1 MDVSIIIPVQA
12 SESDLLAGSLGGVF
26 AQRYDAGRIEV
37 FVVQY
42 GAAAPTP
49 LGPIPDG
56 RDVQVLAVDHP
67 SPYAARNLA
76 ASRATGEVLL
86 FTEPG
91 CVPDPDWVSAHVAT
105 LRDAAAT
112 ISVGHVAPARS
123 TASVELFLSYENV
136 RDAWVFGCPHW
147 QHYFGRP
154 KNMGVSRRR
163 FETHGPFVE
172 VMRGADSKLVQH
184 VAREISCSEVALTKG
199 AVVRQQ
205 SVRGLPSCYRD
216 RFRHAF
222 ALRTHRSGH
231 AAPIPLEQ
239 RMQLFRDTLAQRGYG
254 PLRATALFLFLGAG
268 ILTFRLGGLAASLA
282 AHTKR

>member
-1 MDVSIIIPVQA
+1 MDVSIVIPVQA
-12 SESDLLAGSLGGVF
+12 SELDHLAASLGGVF
-26 AQRYDAGRIEV
+26 AQRYAAGRIEV

-42 GAAAPTP
+42 GAAS
-49 LGPIPDG
+49 PIRLPAMPGG
-56 RDVQVLAVDHP
+56 REVQVLAVGHP

-76 ASRATGEVLL
+76 ASRATGDALL

-91 CVPDPDWVSAHVAT
+91 CVPDPDWVSAHVAA
-105 LRDAAAT
+105 LRDGPAT
-112 ISVGHVAPARS
+112 ISVGHVAPGRS
-123 TASVELFLSYENV
+123 TRSVELFLSYENV
-136 RDAWVFGCPHW
+136 RDAWVFACPTW

-154 KNMGVSRRR
+154 KNMAVARRR

-172 VMRGADSKLVQH
+172 VMRGADSKLVQR
-184 VAREISCSEVALTKG
+184 VARELSCSEVVLTQG
-199 AVVRQQ
+199 AIVRQQ

-239 RMQLFRDTLAQRGYG
+239 RVLLFRETLAERRYG
-254 PLRATALFLFLGAG
+254 PVGAAALFLFLGAG
-268 ILTFRLGGLAASLA
+268 ILTFRLGGWAAA
-282 AHTKR
+282 AADSAKT

>member
-12 SESDLLAGSLGGVF
+12 SESDLLAASLGGVF
-26 AQRYDAGRIEV
+26 AQRYAAGRIEV
-37 FVVQY
+37 FVVHY
-42 GAAAPTP
+42 GPAEPTP
-49 LGPIPDG
+49 LPAIARG
-56 RDVQVLAVDHP
+56 REVQVLAVDHP

-76 ASRATGEVLL
+76 ASHAKGDALL

-91 CVPDPDWVSAHVAT
+91 CIPDSDWVSAHVAT
-105 LRDAAAT
+105 LRDAAVS
-112 ISVGHVAPARS
+112 ISVGHVAPSRS
-123 TASVELFLSYENV
+123 TASVDLFLSYETI
-136 RDAWVFGCPHW
+136 RDAWVFACSHW

-154 KNMGVSRRR
+154 KNMAVSRRR

-172 VMRGADSKLVQH
+172 VMRGADSKLVQR
-184 VAREISCSEVALTKG
+184 VAREISCTEVALTQG

-216 RFRHAF
+216 RFSHAF

-239 RMQLFRDTLAQRGYG
+239 RVRLFRETLAERHYG
-254 PLRATALFLFLGAG
+254 PGSAAALFLFLGAG
-268 ILTFRLGGLAASLA
+268 ILTFRLGGWAAA
-282 AHTKR
+282 AAARAKP